1 MNNVNDLCSGFS
13 SSKSIVLEFL
23 MAESLG
29 EGVVKK
35 RRIGGGFP
43 EELARAGREKYGE
56 ALNFQLGFS
65 ALGGSH
71 VAVSSKLC
79 HFHPPAGTISRARVI
94 VQEDGNFN
102 FQILLQSKESGKLE
116 TVDEFYR
123 LCEMMK
129 FCPGID
135 ADMYEATYFSKI
147 RYHMKTVHCSEIP
160 FRRIDSTNCS
170 KWHKLAKNASII
182 EKDMDSVPCSAC
194 KRLISDLN
202 QRLKT
207 AVSSPNKVKRQQPDS
222 HCPLKYMSP
231 SSQKKRKEYTQ
242 RDRAK
247 HKKLLR
253 KYSHTEVTLD
263 DEQHEELSQLVN
275 AIDENGSADLD
286 ELLQDADSYGMK
298 DAVSE
303 IWQMDKG
310 RMKEIFDAEQCK
322 NCRFIIVNVYTY

>member
-1 MNNVNDLCSGFS
+1 
-13 SSKSIVLEFL
+13 
-23 MAESLG
+23 
-29 EGVVKK
+29 
-35 RRIGGGFP
+35 
-43 EELARAGREKYGE
+43 
-56 ALNFQLGFS
+56 
-65 ALGGSH
+65 
-71 VAVSSKLC
+71 
-79 HFHPPAGTISRARVI
+79 
-94 VQEDGNFN
+94 
-102 FQILLQSKESGKLE
+102 
-116 TVDEFYR
+116 
-123 LCEMMK
+123 
-129 FCPGID
+129 
-135 ADMYEATYFSKI
+135 
-147 RYHMKTVHCSEIP
+147 
-160 FRRIDSTNCS
+160 
-170 KWHKLAKNASII
+170 
-182 EKDMDSVPCSAC
+182 MDSVPCSAC

-253 KYSHTEVTLD
+253 KYLHTEVTLD

-310 RMKEIFDAEQCK
+310 RMKEIFDAKIFDANCKCIHLLIYHSIMHNIKPTFAVIPSHHDSTIMAVLIFIVTFVSSRYRKAEQPLEC
-322 NCRFIIVNVYTY
+322 CDYPVSTCCLLP